1 MIKEFPRPNEGYTLY
16 IDTATKEKW
25 RVYDDGVVRPGT
37 IKRAINFT
45 KAAVGHAAAG
55 RPRANAE
62 QIKER
67 FDICQ
72 NCPSNLYEVLGIE
85 KIPAALAKKLPE
97 VGTCKHKSCGCFIHP
112 DPELTP
118 SKLAWGDQK
127 CPLGHWSKV
136 EADKD
141 G

>member
-1 MIKEFPRPNEGYTLY
+1 MIKEFPRPKEGYTLF

-25 RVYDDGVVRPGT
+25 RVYDNEVEGPGT

-55 RPRANAE
+55 RPKANAK

-72 NCPSNLYEVLGIE
+72 TCPSNLYEILGTE
-85 KIPAALAKKLPE
+85 KIPAALAKLPE
-97 VGTCKHKSCGCFIHP
+97 VGTCKHKSCGCFIHS

-118 SKLAWGDQK
+118 SKLGWADQK
-127 CPLGHWSKV
+127 CPLGHWGKA
-136 EADKD
+136 EAAKD

>member
-1 MIKEFPRPNEGYTLY
+1 MIKEFPRPKEGYTLF

-25 RVYDDGVVRPGT
+25 RVYDNEVEGPGT

-45 KAAVGHAAAG
+45 QAAVGHAAAG
-55 RPRANAE
+55 RPRANAD

-72 NCPSNLYEVLGIE
+72 NCPSNLYEILTTE
-85 KIPAALAKKLPE
+85 KIPKQLAKLPE
-97 VGTCKHKSCGCFIHP
+97 VGTCKHKSCGCFIHS
-112 DPELTP
+112 DPEMTP
-118 SKLAWGDQK
+118 SKLAWAGQQ
-127 CPLGHWSKV
+127 CPLGHWSKAEV
-136 EADKD
+136 AKD